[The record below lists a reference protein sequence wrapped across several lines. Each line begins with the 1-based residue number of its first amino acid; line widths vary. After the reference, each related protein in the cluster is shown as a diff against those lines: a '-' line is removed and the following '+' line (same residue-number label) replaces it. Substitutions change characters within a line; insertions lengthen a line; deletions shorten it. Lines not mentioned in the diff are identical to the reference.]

1 MDGSP
6 IRTNKELL
14 DFLNEMK
21 SINGLT
27 NDMSIS
33 VLFNNLDPQFE
44 SITINDLFNA
54 CFDRLGTVNRKI
66 VTNQYIY
73 SIGIWLTDEEL
84 RNLTEYDESGKIRD
98 RREVIKER
106 LFIASPV
113 RLRTNSEGFTFAELR
128 TLVQMGD
135 FPKITSLPTVALKAL
150 RDKVLILLE
159 TDTNYHIDKWNGLLN
174 DVKRVAEYK
183 NWQLD

>member
-1 MDGSP
+1 MENSP

-33 VLFNNLDPQFE
+33 ILFNNLDPQFE

-54 CFDRLGTVNRKI
+54 CFDRLGTINRKI

-73 SIGIWLTDEEL
+73 SIGI
-84 RNLTEYDESGKIRD
+84 
-98 RREVIKER
+98 
-106 LFIASPV
+106 
-113 RLRTNSEGFTFAELR
+113 
-128 TLVQMGD
+128 
-135 FPKITSLPTVALKAL
+135 
-150 RDKVLILLE
+150 
-159 TDTNYHIDKWNGLLN
+159 
-174 DVKRVAEYK
+174 
-183 NWQLD
+183 